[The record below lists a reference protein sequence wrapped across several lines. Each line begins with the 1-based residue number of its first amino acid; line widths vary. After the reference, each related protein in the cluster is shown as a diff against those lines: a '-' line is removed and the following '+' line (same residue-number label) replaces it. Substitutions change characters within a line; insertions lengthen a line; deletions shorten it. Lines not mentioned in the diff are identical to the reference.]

1 MKARNKDGTR
11 TLEWLN
17 ARKQYLEENSSSV
30 QWYIKL
36 RKQTPQFRSDL
47 VKKYNEYL
55 KNVIKSDAYETFQE
69 VKKAYLTHDKNRFS
83 EFVEVARQKL
93 ISGDFQKAPAMYDPS
108 TIEYEFFVK
117 QYLEVTDE
125 IEKQHGGF
133 TKMFEEGLL

>member
-30 QWYIKL
+30 QWYMKL
-36 RKQTPQFRSDL
+36 RKQTPQFRSEL

-55 KNVIKSDAYETFQE
+55 EKVTNSDAHETFQE
-69 VKKAYLTHDKNRFS
+69 VKKAYLSHDKNKFNQY
-83 EFVEVARQKL
+83 VEIARQKL
-93 ISGDFQKAPAMYDPS
+93 IAGDFQKAPAMYDPS

-117 QYLEVTDE
+117 QYLEINDE
-125 IEKQHGGF
+125 IEKQQGGF
-133 TKMFEEGLL
+133 IKMVEEGLL